1 MKFIYFFSLSF
12 VLFKPVFSET
22 ILTKSDI
29 LKESNKCLQ
38 YQQNHVC
45 RKLIL
50 QMEQIQLGEFENN
63 RLKCQS
69 SILGLQTEL
78 VEAYFFK
85 KVNKRSNGIM
95 IPYVIKNC

>member
-1 MKFIYFFSLSF
+1 MKFIYFLSLSF
-12 VLFKPVFSET
+12 VLFKPVFSQT

-29 LKESNKCLQ
+29 LKESNKCFQ

-50 QMEQIQLGEFENN
+50 QMEQIQLGEFKNN

-78 VEAYFFK
+78 IEAYFFK